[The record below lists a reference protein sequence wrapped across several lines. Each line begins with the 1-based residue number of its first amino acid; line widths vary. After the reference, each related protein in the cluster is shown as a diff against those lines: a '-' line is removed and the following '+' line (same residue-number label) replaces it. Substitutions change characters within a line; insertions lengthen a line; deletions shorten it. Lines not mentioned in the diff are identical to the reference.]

1 MDIKHLQLLSDIV
14 EAGSLSKV
22 CASRGIAQSALS
34 KHIASLETEF
44 GAKVFYRTG
53 RGVVLTE
60 FGQSIMPRVRSL
72 LHEFDQLKSEIR
84 DRADVPSG
92 PVRLAVQ
99 TSITHAL
106 VGPLFQRVRTEFPKI
121 ELRLMEGF
129 AGSIEDALA
138 SGRADVGVFSR
149 YGDRIHKM
157 DEKLTTDELYLVGP
171 AGDPRV
177 SRPHCKFGDI
187 SGLPLVLPGAPD
199 GLHMMLLDAAK
210 TAGVQLNIEIEVD
223 SLTAMCEIVA
233 SRAAYTILTRQ
244 AVEVHMQL
252 GRLDVS
258 RITDPVMTRTLVL
271 ATSAQRPLTFAS
283 RTVVGLIQ
291 KLTRT
296 KSRAA
301 PLQATATAPD
311 QGGRRSGRS

>member
-106 VGPLFQRVRTEFPKI
+106 VGPLFQTRADRVSKDRTEVDGGL
-121 ELRLMEGF
+121 LRQHRGCV
-129 AGSIEDALA
+129 GQWA
-138 SGRADVGVFSR
+138 SGCRRLRR
-149 YGDRIHKM
+149 YG
-157 DEKLTTDELYLVGP
+157 G
-171 AGDPRV
+171 
-177 SRPHCKFGDI
+177 
-187 SGLPLVLPGAPD
+187 
-199 GLHMMLLDAAK
+199 
-210 TAGVQLNIEIEVD
+210 
-223 SLTAMCEIVA
+223 
-233 SRAAYTILTRQ
+233 
-244 AVEVHMQL
+244 
-252 GRLDVS
+252 
-258 RITDPVMTRTLVL
+258 RITRW
-271 ATSAQRPLTFAS
+271 
-283 RTVVGLIQ
+283 
-291 KLTRT
+291 T
-296 KSRAA
+296 KS
-301 PLQATATAPD
+301 
-311 QGGRRSGRS
+311 